1 MSRNEGLS
9 LNLTSGFATIL
20 LAVIA
25 QTLTSE
31 KYFLYN
37 AIHNL
42 YLHPL
47 SHFPGP
53 PTWSASR
60 LPFAKA
66 LIVGTIV
73 HDVEKIHRKYGPVV
87 RIAPN
92 EISFAEGQ
100 AWTDIFTVRP
110 GHLPFPKDPIWWA
123 RQPGHPQSLISA
135 GPDDHTR
142 MRKLLHHGFT
152 PRAVKMQ
159 EPILHKYVSLLVE
172 RMSERAK
179 ETPEGGVLDIVPWFN
194 YTTFDIFGDL
204 GFGESFDCLQNS
216 RYHPWIALLFNS
228 VKAAG
233 FVIAARFYPW
243 VEKLL
248 MKLIPKSLKKM
259 QNDHFRQIKDKVNRR
274 LNWELERPDLMS
286 HVIKHNGTDKESEGM
301 TLDEIHV
308 TFMIL
313 TTAGSETTATV
324 LSGTMNYLMSHTS
337 ILAKLVKE
345 IRETFASE
353 TQITLEALE
362 QLEYLNAVIQEG
374 IRLCP
379 PVPVMLPRIV
389 PEGGDTVCGM
399 WMPAGTSVSLQSWT
413 LFRDP
418 NCFHNATSFI
428 PERWLPEATHTDSP
442 YSNDQRHVVQAFSA
456 GPRICMG
463 RNLAWAELR
472 LIITRLLWAFDFEA
486 AGQVLRWDQLRT
498 FLLVEKKPLEIRIR
512 PRNDV

>member
-1 MSRNEGLS
+1 MSRSEGIDLS
-9 LNLTSGFATIL
+9 LASGLVTISS
-20 LAVIA
+20 AVIA
-25 QTLTSE
+25 
-31 KYFLYN
+31 YFSYN
-37 AIHNL
+37 ATSNL

-53 PTWSASR
+53 ASWSASR

-66 LIVGTIV
+66 LIAGTIV

-92 EISFAEGQ
+92 EISFAHNQ
-100 AWTDIFTVRP
+100 ALTDIFTVRP

-123 RQPGHPQSLISA
+123 RQPGQPESFISA
-135 GPDDHTR
+135 GSEDHAR

-152 PRAVKMQ
+152 PRALKMQ
-159 EPILHKYVSLLVE
+159 EPILQKYVGLLVE
-172 RMSERAK
+172 QMSERSK
-179 ETPEGGVLDIVPWFN
+179 ETPDGGVIDIVPWFS

-204 GFGESFDCLQNS
+204 GFGESFDCLQHS

-228 VKAAG
+228 VKAAR

-243 VEKLL
+243 VEKIL
-248 MKLIPKSLKKM
+248 MMLIPKSLKKM
-259 QNDHFRQIKDKVNRR
+259 RNDHFQQIKDKVHRR
-274 LNWELERPDLMS
+274 LDWELERPDLMS
-286 HVIKHNGTDKESEGM
+286 HVIKHNGTDNESDGM
-301 TLDEIHV
+301 TLEGIQV

-324 LSGTMNYLMSHTS
+324 LSETTNYLMSHPE
-337 ILAKLVKE
+337 ILGKLVKE
-345 IRETFASE
+345 IRDAFESE
-353 TQITLEALE
+353 TQIILEALE

-374 IRLCP
+374 LRLCP

-399 WMPAGTSVSLQSWT
+399 WIPAGTSVSLQYWS

-418 NCFHNATSFI
+418 SCFHDATSFI
-428 PERWLPEATHTDSP
+428 PERWLPAATRSDSP
-442 YSNDQRHVVQAFSA
+442 YVNDQRHAVQAFSV

-463 RNLAWAELR
+463 RLLAWAEMR
-472 LIITRLLWAFDFEA
+472 LVIARLLWAFDLEA
-486 AGQVLRWDQLRT
+486 AGEAMR
-498 FLLVEKKPLEIRIR
+498 
-512 PRNDV
+512 